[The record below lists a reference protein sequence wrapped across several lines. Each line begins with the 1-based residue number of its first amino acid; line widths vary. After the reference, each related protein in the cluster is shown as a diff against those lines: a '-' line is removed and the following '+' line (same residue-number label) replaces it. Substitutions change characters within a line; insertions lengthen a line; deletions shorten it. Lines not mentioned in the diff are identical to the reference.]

1 MRGTT
6 RSAQQGVALFV
17 ALMLLVVLA
26 LMGVSAMR
34 MSMFNARI
42 ATGAQLSAMTFQA
55 AESSLASTYGEVTD
69 TNSPMLLNLL
79 DGASVRLCQQAATP
93 DSSGACS
100 QAARFDSR
108 GLLQA
113 QSRTIQTGVSP
124 DLSLLE
130 GAQLNGQ
137 QLLVPHRMEMAAV
150 GKAPD
155 FQVASYH
162 VQEFNVKAMTDPGT
176 LIAQTKN
183 N

>member
-93 DSSGACS
+93 DSSVPRRPGLTLEACCKLS
-100 QAARFDSR
+100 PARYRPAFPLTCHFLR
-108 GLLQA
+108 GLSSTASNYWCRTGWRWRQWA
-113 QSRTIQTGVSP
+113 RRRTSRSP
-124 DLSLLE
+124 
-130 GAQLNGQ
+130 
-137 QLLVPHRMEMAAV
+137 VTM
-150 GKAPD
+150 
-155 FQVASYH
+155 F
-162 VQEFNVKAMTDPGT
+162 
-176 LIAQTKN
+176 KN
-183 N
+183 ST